1 MESNRILKEIHIKKT
16 YMLLFRWYIEI
27 EGFDLDNILIDE
39 NSYEN
44 ILVYNISYK
53 NLIDSK
59 PLHIRFNKISVFIRV
74 YDGTITFSIIWR
86 WKIWFCLQ
94 QE

>member
-1 MESNRILKEIHIKKT
+1 MESNGILKEIGIKKT
-16 YMLLFRWYIEI
+16 YVLLFRWYIGI
-27 EGFDLDNILIDE
+27 ENFDLNNILIDE

-59 PLHIRFNKISVFIRV
+59 PLHIRFNKINVFIRV
-74 YDGTITFSIIWR
+74 YDGTIRFSIIWR